1 MKRHLSLSVVVL
13 AGAALCLGA
22 GPLSD
27 AKQMRQ
33 ERSIDRDH
41 YELKYRF
48 EPDAE
53 HVTPAERAAARGARA
68 AKAWLRFKDSGRP
81 LAAIARSPYGGGE
94 TAKSYWP
101 ADIKAELLRKV
112 AAPLAEAGL
121 RPVMPDL
128 PEEKPAA
135 GDKPKPIRRRVDK
148 DNPLADLDLDVKRAA
163 QAGPPKPWPKLG
175 FSEDYEFVLV
185 VGLHHEP
192 VPHRSTRRRAGGEV
206 VYFRSSRMTAWA
218 ILFRCKTRTAFW
230 GATTVAK
237 VGYQGVAD
245 PPNVAAET
253 ALGYLDFSKIG
264 EDNIPDEVKKL
275 SPSSELRAVDLAAML
290 VQTQRADAVAAVIKT
305 ATSKSAYKTSAP
317 VMRYFSARGAPLD
330 FRTDPASAKR
340 RRQALASQRVMVRLL
355 LIEQL
360 RGVRG
365 VQACLLTAGVP
376 RVDDLEIGRVGQY
389 QCGLLEPLNAD
400 DEVVLISELANG
412 DRRRAFARNHVA
424 AVKNLGKCRHYI
436 DEAMAVARTYAER
449 KPPPPRQG
457 GRRRRDY
464 LKEAGQQALAQLR
477 QAKAQQKKAKPAEVE
492 DLDLPDW

>member
-1 MKRHLSLSVVVL
+1 MGVGLVGTNDVHFLRRQDKSAHEVLTCISTGKTLADAGKMVYSPELYLKSPAEMRQSLQ
-13 AGAALCLGA
+13 AWPGAADNTLRIAEMCDVKLDF
-22 GPLSD
+22 S
-27 AKQMRQ
+27 AKHLPAFQPP
-33 ERSIDRDH
+33 EG
-41 YELKYRF
+41 LTT
-48 EPDAE
+48 AE
-53 HVTPAERAAARGARA
+53 H
-68 AKAWLRFKDSGRP
+68 LRN
-81 LAAIARSPYGGGE
+81 
-94 TAKSYWP
+94 
-101 ADIKAELLRKV
+101 
-112 AAPLAEAGL
+112 LAEAGL

-163 QAGPPKPWPKLG
+163 EAGPPKPWPKLG

-264 EDNIPDEVKKL
+264 EDNIPEETTKL